1 MTASNVYSG
10 NATPTVTDRAHQAV
24 DKAAEQAAPMLE
36 RASSAAHQT
45 IDKVANAAA
54 PAAEWATQNG
64 RQLASKSTE
73 LAEACSGYVRERPL
87 VSVAG
92 ALALGYLAGRM
103 MR

>member
-24 DKAAEQAAPMLE
+24 DKAAEQAAPMLD

-54 PAAEWATQNG
+54 PAAESG
-64 RQLASKSTE
+64 TE
-73 LAEACSGYVRERPL
+73 QA
-87 VSVAG
+87 
-92 ALALGYLAGRM
+92 
-103 MR
+103 